1 MPVLNFKG
9 KSTVYSHHL
18 GVPFRSLEIDKKNPF
33 QKNQKPKKIWKENLE
48 KLMK

>member
-18 GVPFRSLEIDKKNPF
+18 GVPFRSLEIDEKKSP
-33 QKNQKPKKIWKENLE
+33 PKEIKKRKKRNSRLWMIT
-48 KLMK
+48 